1 MGTAGARASKRA
13 SERASAPIA
22 AVRRH
27 RIERASERASE
38 CQVAIGRE
46 GDRLTERSGVEWSEA
61 SQRQLLWCVVHSSF
75 VP

>member
-13 SERASAPIA
+13 SERALPSPRYGGIA
-22 AVRRH
+22 S
-27 RIERASERASE
+27 SERASE